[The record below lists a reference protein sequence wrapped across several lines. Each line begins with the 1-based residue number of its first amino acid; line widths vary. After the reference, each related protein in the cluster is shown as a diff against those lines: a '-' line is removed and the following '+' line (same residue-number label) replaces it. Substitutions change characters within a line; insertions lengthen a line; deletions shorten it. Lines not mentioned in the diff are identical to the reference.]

1 MMMSYLY
8 CGGTEALKT
17 NVSGMLEVRDAFSR
31 ARFTVGLSI
40 VGVKT
45 LSMIEPIY
53 PLRGY
58 ISVHFSSLVYFVV
71 EAHCI
76 VYLP

>member
-31 ARFTVGLSI
+31 ARYTVGLSI
-40 VGVKT
+40 VGVKINDRT
-45 LSMIEPIY
+45 HLS
-53 PLRGY
+53 
-58 ISVHFSSLVYFVV
+58 S
-71 EAHCI
+71 
-76 VYLP
+76 